1 MKNNPANAIKD
12 NMWDFLKD
20 GSHKDA
26 SVKQL
31 KESVYDLISMTTQ
44 KGGGEHSTQEGKM
57 IPFQLLDIVK
67 WSIICEAVALV
78 LSGKLDALENQE
90 GGEEDGGGEEL

>member
-20 GSHKDA
+20 GSYKDA

-31 KESVYDLISMTTQ
+31 KESVYDLIGMTTQ
-44 KGGGEHSTQEGKM
+44 KGGGNHPRRLGGM
-57 IPFQLLDIVK
+57 IPFEMLDLVK

-78 LSGKLDALENQE
+78 LSGKLDELEEMENN
-90 GGEEDGGGEEL
+90 G

>member
-20 GSHKDA
+20 GSYKDA

-31 KESVYDLISMTTQ
+31 KESVYDLIGMTTQ
-44 KGGGEHSTQEGKM
+44 KGGGNHPSQLGGM
-57 IPFQLLDIVK
+57 IPFEMLDLVK

-78 LSGKLDALENQE
+78 LSGKLDELEEMENN
-90 GGEEDGGGEEL
+90 G

>member
-1 MKNNPANAIKD
+1 MKTNPANAIKD

-20 GSHKDA
+20 GSYKDA

-31 KESVYDLISMTTQ
+31 KERVYDLIGMTTQ
-44 KGGGEHSTQEGKM
+44 KGGGGHEGQVGKM
-57 IPFQLLDIVK
+57 IPFEMLDLVK

-78 LSGKLDALENQE
+78 LSGKLDELEEMENN
-90 GGEEDGGGEEL
+90 G

>member
-20 GSHKDA
+20 GSYKDA

-31 KESVYDLISMTTQ
+31 KESVYDLIGMTTQ
-44 KGGGEHSTQEGKM
+44 KGGGAHPSQVGTM
-57 IPFQLLDIVK
+57 IPFEILDLVK

-78 LSGKLDALENQE
+78 LSGKLDELEERENN
-90 GGEEDGGGEEL
+90 D

>member
-20 GSHKDA
+20 GSYKDA

-31 KESVYDLISMTTQ
+31 KERVYDLIGMTTQ
-44 KGGGEHSTQEGKM
+44 KGGGGHPGQFGRMMPLEM
-57 IPFQLLDIVK
+57 LDLVK

-78 LSGKLDALENQE
+78 LSGKLDELEERENN
-90 GGEEDGGGEEL
+90 G

>member
-20 GSHKDA
+20 GSYKDA

-31 KESVYDLISMTTQ
+31 KESVYDLIGMTTQ
-44 KGGGEHSTQEGKM
+44 KGGGNHHGQFGGM
-57 IPFQLLDIVK
+57 MPFEMLDLVK

-78 LSGKLDALENQE
+78 LSGKLDELEE
-90 GGEEDGGGEEL
+90 REDNG